1 MNESSL
7 NEESSEIQKY
17 FHKISTLNDGI
28 TIIAATNDNYIYIFQ
43 DKIGGIPKQ
52 NYMKTNYELVEYFE
66 AFHSK
71 DINSILHTKTENIIT
86 ASEDCTIKVWN
97 KERKYSTLIGHEDS
111 VNVIEEIDKRYIVSG
126 GSDCLIILWELLDM
140 ELNDNK
146 YILKQKLIGHE
157 FSVIGLAYLN
167 NDRLI
172 SASIDDTIKI
182 WQRNKYEMFV
192 NKITIKEKKLGIEG
206 LVNINND
213 TLITFSGN
221 KSIQIWEMITDENLI
236 NIRNKSIF
244 ERIDLDINK
253 KDIAKRTMSVDYIVK
268 NSIKEFVDKEIIV
281 EDIKNENFEISTK
294 SNQNKI

>member
-1 MNESSL
+1 
-7 NEESSEIQKY
+7 
-17 FHKISTLNDGI
+17 
-28 TIIAATNDNYIYIFQ
+28 
-43 DKIGGIPKQ
+43 
-52 NYMKTNYELVEYFE
+52 MKTNYELVEYFE

-182 WQRNKYEMFV
+182 WQRNKYEMFI

-236 NIRNKSIF
+236 NIKNKTIF

-268 NSIKEFVDKEIIV
+268 NSIKEFVEKEIIV

-294 SNQNKI
+294 SDQNKI